1 MVSASTLLKF
11 ILGVKDIVID
21 RWECTNTKTGTAVL
35 HIWLHPMAKAKNRC
49 PVCGRKC
56 PVYDGSETMRSWR
69 ALDLNGTLVYLHAPS
84 VRVCCPEH
92 GVHVAD
98 VPWAFPG
105 SRFTRS
111 FDLSATRMAEE
122 LSKTATAEFMRI
134 DWETVGRCISRAR
147 EYLEPDPRR
156 RLDGLR
162 AIGVD
167 ETSYRKGHKYIT
179 VVVNHDTNEVIW
191 AHERHGKE
199 VFEMFLKELTEEQR
213 ASIEIVTGDGARW
226 IDECI
231 KQYLPRCKRCVDGF
245 HVVEWA
251 NEALDKV
258 RRKSWR
264 DAVEESRRVTKLA
277 HEIHASCDD
286 EAVIQK
292 ADKVAKFASDEA
304 KSIKGSLYTLG
315 KAPEHLTEKQKAR
328 LAEIALSDKKLY
340 RAYILKEKLRLI
352 IHMKDVEEARHAL
365 KRFFWSATHSR
376 IKEFSELAYKIRR
389 HEENILNTLAMRM
402 SNARI
407 EATNNK
413 IKLIIRR
420 SYGFRNIQNMID
432 MVLLICSNLRVP
444 LPNRPETASQV
455 R

>member
-21 RWECTNTKTGTAVL
+21 RWECTNNQDGTAEL
-35 HIWLHPMAKAKNRC
+35 HIWLHPTARAKNRC
-49 PVCGRKC
+49 PVCGRRC
-56 PVYDGSETMRSWR
+56 SAYDGSESMRSWR
-69 ALDLNGTLVYLHAPS
+69 ALDLNGTLVYMHAPS
-84 VRVCCPEH
+84 VRVCRPEH
-92 GVHVAD
+92 GIHVAD

-105 SRFTRS
+105 SRFTRA
-111 FDLSATRMAEE
+111 FDLSATHMAEE

-134 DWETVGRCISRAR
+134 DWETVGRCISRTR
-147 EYLEPDPRR
+147 EYLEPDPSH

-167 ETSYRKGHKYIT
+167 ETSYRKWHKYIT

-191 AHERHGKE
+191 AHEGHGKE
-199 VFEMFLKELTEEQR
+199 VFEMFLKKLTEEQR
-213 ASIEIVTGDGARW
+213 TSIKIVTGDGARW

-251 NEALDKV
+251 NEALDTV
-258 RRKSWR
+258 HRKSWR
-264 DAVEESRRVTKLA
+264 DAVARCRRVTKLVS
-277 HEIHASCDD
+277 EIHTICDN
-286 EAVIQK
+286 ETVNQK
-292 ADKVAKFASDEA
+292 ADELAKQASDEA
-304 KSIKGSLYTLG
+304 KSIKGSLYALG
-315 KAPEHLTEKQKAR
+315 KAPEHLTEKQEAR
-328 LAEIALSDKKLY
+328 LAEIALSDKRLY
-340 RAYILKEKLRLI
+340 RAYVLKEKLRLI
-352 IHMKDVEEARHAL
+352 IHMHDVEEARQAL

-376 IKEFSELAYKIRR
+376 IKEFRELAYKIRR
-389 HEENILNTLAMRM
+389 HEENILNTLEMRM

-420 SYGFRNIQNMID
+420 SYDFRNIQNMID
-432 MVLLICSNLRVP
+432 IVLLICSNLRVP
-444 LPNRPETASQV
+444 LPNRPQMASQA

>member
-92 GVHVAD
+92 GVH
-98 VPWAFPG
+98 
-105 SRFTRS
+105 
-111 FDLSATRMAEE
+111 
-122 LSKTATAEFMRI
+122 
-134 DWETVGRCISRAR
+134 
-147 EYLEPDPRR
+147 
-156 RLDGLR
+156 
-162 AIGVD
+162 

-277 HEIHASCDD
+277 HE
-286 EAVIQK
+286 
-292 ADKVAKFASDEA
+292 
-304 KSIKGSLYTLG
+304 
-315 KAPEHLTEKQKAR
+315 
-328 LAEIALSDKKLY
+328 
-340 RAYILKEKLRLI
+340 
-352 IHMKDVEEARHAL
+352 M
-365 KRFFWSATHSR
+365 
-376 IKEFSELAYKIRR
+376 
-389 HEENILNTLAMRM
+389 
-402 SNARI
+402 I